1 MPPRRARRNRD
12 PDSAE
17 SSQHDSEGPPPP
29 TMAEVLMAV
38 ERNREAQNA
47 VLQPIAA
54 SAAATAAHIAQA
66 AGGGGPQAA
75 GRLAEFQRTQP
86 PVFTRSDDPLDADE
100 WLHTIQRKLTL
111 IRCPDAE
118 KTNLA
123 AEQLQGAAGVW
134 WDNFLAMQPVGRAV
148 TWTQFRDAFRAAH
161 MPKGIMELKQHEF
174 LSLTQGNKTVME
186 YLREFNHLACYAPDN
201 VNTDTHKQNRFMNG
215 LSAKMQLEIAA
226 HTFQDF

>member
-1 MPPRRARRNRD
+1 MTRPSTR
-12 PDSAE
+12 
-17 SSQHDSEGPPPP
+17 SQSHDALEGSRSRGDEPPPPP

-47 VLQPIAA
+47 VLQQIAA
-54 SAAATAAHIAQA
+54 SAAATAAHIAQG
-66 AGGGGPQAA
+66 AGGGGHHAA
-75 GRLAEFQRTQP
+75 GGLAEFQRTQP
-86 PVFTRSDDPLDADE
+86 PVFTRSDDPLDADD
-100 WLHTIQRKLTL
+100 WLHAIKRKLTL

-123 AEQLQGAAGVW
+123 AKQLHGAAGDW
-134 WDNFLAMQPVGRAV
+134 WENFVAMQRTGRVV
-148 TWTQFRDAFRAAH
+148 TWAQFRDAFRATH
-161 MPKGIMELKQHEF
+161 VPKGIMDLKQREF
-174 LSLTQGNKTVME
+174 LSLTQGNKSVME